1 MAIVRTIGKNTIGDN
16 NKMKVAMHNYEMSTH
31 DLSFVFR
38 SSMASGV
45 LVPCMKIIA
54 QKGDIW
60 DIQMTNKTLT
70 HPTLGPLFGAYK
82 LQHFIFTCP
91 IRLYNS
97 WLHNNRT
104 GIGMKM
110 SDIKFPIFRGG
121 SATTG
126 AKLNQSSVLA
136 YLGLRGTRSTG
147 TTTQGLN
154 AIPLLSYIDIFKN
167 YFANTQ
173 EDNFYMVSGQ
183 TIKPESLIF
192 SQGNVNIGIAGI
204 PGETKF
210 GNVSVNSAG
219 QVTAVTN
226 EGTITNPNNGW
237 ASFWQNVIVTISEKG
252 TQQTTTLRQLTSNGS
267 SSKITLDKISTAG
280 ASIISVSITKT
291 AMDALFPANKI
302 NLTQFPLTIMDNM
315 RDLILQTAGNTA
327 LVVNSSNTGAQSLT
341 YNMIAARF
349 QNLGG
354 LLLKTYDSDVF
365 QNWVKTDWI
374 DGENGISAITAVA
387 VQDGVITIDALNLQQ
402 KVYNMLNRIAISG
415 GTYRDWLET
424 VYTSGQYMERP
435 ETPVFEG
442 GMSQIIEFEEVISK
456 SATENQPLGD
466 LAGRGVSSHPNGSGK
481 LHFKVTEPSYIMG
494 IMAITPLIDY
504 SQGNDWDIVNL
515 LTMDDLH
522 KPALDG
528 IGYEDSMNNQR
539 AWWTRNLSTGEDTS
553 AGKTVAWIN
562 YMTNFNKSFGNFA
575 SGNSESFMCL
585 NRNYERNSTDNSIAD
600 LTTYIDPAKHNEI
613 FADTDRGAQNFWVQT
628 AFDIKVRRNI
638 SAKQIP
644 NI

>member
-110 SDIKFPIFRGG
+110 NDIKFPIFRGG
-121 SATTG
+121 ATTPG
-126 AKLNQSSVLA
+126 SKLNQSSLLA
-136 YLGLRGTRSTG
+136 YLGLRGIRSSG

-173 EDNFYMVSGQ
+173 ENNFYIVSGQ

-192 SQGNVNIGIAGI
+192 KQGNVNIGIAGI
-204 PGETKF
+204 PGTTTF
-210 GNVSVNSAG
+210 GNVSLNSAG
-219 QVTAVTN
+219 QVLAVTN
-226 EGTITNPNNGW
+226 EGTISEPVNGW
-237 ASFWQNVIVTISEKG
+237 AAFWQNVIVSISEKG
-252 TQQTTTLRQLTSNGS
+252 VERTTTLRQLTSNGS
-267 SSKITLDKISTAG
+267 SSTITLDKISTSG
-280 ASIISVSITKT
+280 ASIISVSITEK
-291 AMDALFPANKI
+291 AMEILFPANKI
-302 NLTQFPLTIMDNM
+302 NLTQFPLTIMDEL

-327 LVVNSSNTGAQSLT
+327 LVINKSNTGAESLT

-466 LAGRGVSSHPNGSGK
+466 LAGRGVSSRPNGSGK

-494 IMAITPLIDY
+494 IIAITPLIDY

-515 LTMDDLH
+515 LTMNDLH

-539 AWWTRNLSTGEDTS
+539 AWWTRDLATGKDTS

>member
-1 MAIVRTIGKNTIGDN
+1 MAIVKTIGKNTIGDN

-121 SATTG
+121 AATTG
-126 AKLNQSSVLA
+126 TKLNQSSILA

-173 EDNFYMVSGQ
+173 EDKFYMVSGQ
-183 TIKPESLIF
+183 TVKPESLIF

-210 GNVSVNSAG
+210 GNVNVNSAG
-219 QVTAVTN
+219 QVAAATN
-226 EGTITNPNNGW
+226 EGTISEPQNGW
-237 ASFWQNVIVTISEKG
+237 AAFWQNVIVTISEKG
-252 TQQTTTLRQLTSNGS
+252 TQQITTLRQLTSNGS
-267 SSKITLDKISTAG
+267 SSKITLDKISTTG
-280 ASIISVSITKT
+280 ASIISVSITQT

-302 NLTQFPLTIMDNM
+302 NLTQFPLTIMDDM

-327 LVVNSSNTGAQSLT
+327 LVVNASNTGAQSLT

-442 GMSQIIEFEEVISK
+442 GMSQIIEFEEVVSK

-466 LAGRGVSSHPNGSGK
+466 LAGRGVSSRPNGSGK

-494 IMAITPLIDY
+494 IIAITPLIDY

-585 NRNYERNSTDNSIAD
+585 NRNYERNSIDNSIAD

>member
-1 MAIVRTIGKNTIGDN
+1 MAIVKTIGKNTIGDN

-45 LVPCMKIIA
+45 LVPCMKLIA

-110 SDIKFPIFRGG
+110 SDIKFPVFRGG
-121 SATTG
+121 AASTG
-126 AKLNQSSVLA
+126 TKLNQSSVLA

-147 TTTQGLN
+147 NTTQGLN

-173 EDNFYMVSGQ
+173 EDYFYMVSGQ

-192 SQGNVNIGIAGI
+192 KQGNTNIGIAGL
-204 PGETKF
+204 PGSTTF
-210 GNVSVNSAG
+210 GNVSLNSAG
-219 QVTAVTN
+219 QVLAVTN
-226 EGTITNPNNGW
+226 EGTISNPNNGW
-237 ASFWQNVIVTISEKG
+237 AAFWQNVLVTISEKG
-252 TQQTTTLRQLTSNGS
+252 TERTTTLRQLTSNGS
-267 SSKITLDKISTAG
+267 SSTITLDKLTTSG
-280 ASIISVSITKT
+280 ATIISVAMTQT
-291 AMDALFPANKI
+291 AMDTLFPSNKI
-302 NLTQFPLTIMDNM
+302 NLTQFPLTIMDDL

-327 LVVNSSNTGAQSLT
+327 LVVNASSTGAQKLT
-341 YNMIAARF
+341 YNMISARF

-365 QNWVKTDWI
+365 QNWVKTEWI

-435 ETPVFEG
+435 ETPEFEG
-442 GMSQIIEFEEVISK
+442 GMSQIIEFEEVVSK

-466 LAGRGVSSHPNGSGK
+466 LAGRGVSSRPNGSGK

-494 IMAITPLIDY
+494 IIAITPLIDY

-539 AWWTRNLSTGEDTS
+539 AWWTRNLSTGEDTA

-575 SGNSESFMCL
+575 SGNSESYMCL
-585 NRNYERNSTDNSIAD
+585 NRNYERNSVDNSIAD

>member
-38 SSMASGV
+38 SSIASGV

-110 SDIKFPIFRGG
+110 SDIKFPVFRGG

-126 AKLNQSSVLA
+126 SRLNQSSLLA

-226 EGTITNPNNGW
+226 EGTISNPNNGW
-237 ASFWQNVIVTISEKG
+237 AAFWQNVIVTISEKG
-252 TQQTTTLRQLTSNGS
+252 TQQITTLRQLTSNGS
-267 SSKITLDKISTAG
+267 SSKITLDKISTTG
-280 ASIISVSITKT
+280 ASIISVSITQA

-302 NLTQFPLTIMDNM
+302 NLTQFPLTIMDDI

-327 LVVNSSNTGAQSLT
+327 LVVNASNTGAQKLT

-442 GMSQIIEFEEVISK
+442 GMSQIIEFEEVVSK

-466 LAGRGVSSHPNGSGK
+466 LAGRGVSSRPNGSGK

-539 AWWTRNLSTGEDTS
+539 AWWTRNLSTGKDTS

-585 NRNYERNSTDNSIAD
+585 NRNYERNSVDNSIAD

-613 FADTDRGAQNFWVQT
+613 FADADRGAQNFWVQT